1 MKPLWNGRP
10 DDVVLDAQTIL
21 EARVLQGL
29 SRMKLAHMASCSM
42 RTIERVERGKDT
54 RHGKAQAA
62 VRREIA
68 ERIVMALALDPKLV
82 MRGVNSGG

>member
-1 MKPLWNGRP
+1 MRTVWNGRP
-10 DDVVLDAQTIL
+10 DDVVLDARTIL

-29 SRMKLAHMASCSM
+29 SRMKLAHMASCAM

-54 RHGKAQAA
+54 RHGKATAA